1 MSAALSVVI
10 PTLNEAAHLPALL
23 RELMAARGLMISVI
37 ISDGGSTDD
46 TLILAA
52 KAGAR
57 IVAGAAGRGGQLR
70 RGIAAAEAPWI
81 FLLHADSVLPPG
93 WDDTLR
99 HCLNTPGETRA
110 YYGKLHFASAD
121 PRARLLEFGVVLR
134 CALLRLPYGDQGLLI
149 HRDLLAAVGG
159 MPDAP
164 LMEDVILARRL
175 GRKCLAPMNLTIRT
189 DASAYI
195 RDGWFLRAGANL
207 WRLLCFIAGRSAARL
222 AEDYRR

>member
-46 TLILAA
+46 TLVLAA
-52 KAGAR
+52 KVGAR
-57 IVAGAAGRGGQLR
+57 IVTGASGRGGQLR

-81 FLLHADSVLPPG
+81 LLLHADSSLLPG
-93 WDDTLR
+93 WDATLCQR
-99 HCLNTPGETRA
+99 LSTQHETCA
-110 YYGKLHFASAD
+110 YYGKLRFESED
-121 PRARLLEFGVVLR
+121 PRARLLEFGVALR
-134 CALLRLPYGDQGLLI
+134 CALFRLPYGDQGLLI
-149 HRDLLAAVGG
+149 HSDLLAAVGG

-164 LMEDVILARRL
+164 LMEDVILASRL
-175 GRKCLAPMNLTIRT
+175 GRKYLAPMNLTVRT

-195 RDGWFLRAGANL
+195 RDGWLLRAGKNL